1 MGFLGKKK
9 SLDAHEISIHRN
21 EHRRTWNQS
30 ALHVD
35 SRRKIFSTLHDGENY
50 LDWNRNAMEFF
61 HEEIC
66 AEIRLTFDSNSQYIP
81 PKTIQLQIP

>member
-9 SLDAHEISIHRN
+9 SLDAHEISIRRN

-35 SRRKIFSTLHDGENY
+35 SCRKIFLTLHDGENY
-50 LDWNRNAMEFF
+50 LDWNCNSMEFF

-66 AEIRLTFDSNSQYIP
+66 AEIMIRFSKFI
-81 PKTIQLQIP
+81 LQIDF

>member
-35 SRRKIFSTLHDGENY
+35 SRRKIFLTLYDVENY
-50 LDWNRNAMEFF
+50 CDWNCNSMEFF
-61 HEEIC
+61 HEEIR
-66 AEIRLTFDSNSQYIP
+66 AEIMIRF
-81 PKTIQLQIP
+81 